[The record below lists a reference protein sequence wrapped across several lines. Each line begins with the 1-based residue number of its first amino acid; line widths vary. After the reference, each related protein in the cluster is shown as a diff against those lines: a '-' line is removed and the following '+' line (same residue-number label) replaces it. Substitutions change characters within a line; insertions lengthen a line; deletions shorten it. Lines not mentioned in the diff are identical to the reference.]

1 MTSPSP
7 SLSCSVWKLGIIT
20 VAEIIHIVSELGKE
34 NKIVGNKSEEDAF
47 EDDMEPLDSD
57 ELADLEVMGDDDV
70 QSVDDSQV
78 SEEERQAAEELEK
91 NAAESGV
98 LEDEGVTEDEIDKE
112 VQQELEE
119 AGLTDSQQ

>member
-1 MTSPSP
+1 MKRY
-7 SLSCSVWKLGIIT
+7 KLLLFIGIIFAFT
-20 VAEIIHIVSELGKE
+20 FTITGC
-34 NKIVGNKSEEDAF
+34 GNKSEEDAF

-57 ELADLEVMGDDDV
+57 ELADLVMGDDDV

-98 LEDEGVTEDEIDKE
+98 FEDEGVTEDEIDKE